1 MIIKILKKPLVMGSN
16 INEQKITF
24 LVVLAMLFISCGG
37 DGPIPS
43 TESSTEQKTPV
54 EGMAVDKVQNVAIN
68 GAIIFVDK
76 SASIQKLDPI
86 EISKAGEQIFQKLK
100 TFLGEAGGEVTIYFI
115 HKDLAG
121 ASPFYKVNCYMKDT
135 QGLTSLPLATAR
147 NKYKRDVDGLLN
159 HIIEAIKTPINQSTS
174 TETDLW
180 ITLKKAEDVFV
191 NLPQGGKRLL
201 IYYSDMV
208 EAVSKP
214 KCGKNYERTKFK
226 DVPEAIAM
234 GRKDATPIKQ
244 CYNIDTLS
252 GPPEVFLC
260 FPVGALQTSKH
271 PYMFDY
277 WKALFSEFEAK
288 KVSSNL

>member
-1 MIIKILKKPLVMGSN
+1 MGSN
-16 INEQKITF
+16 INKQIF
-24 LVVLAMLFISCGG
+24 AILAVTAALLSSCGG
-37 DGPIPS
+37 DGSNPS
-43 TESSTEQKTPV
+43 TDPNTEQKPQV
-54 EGMAVDKVQNVAIN
+54 EGYFDDKMQQVATN

-76 SASIQKLDPI
+76 SASIQKLDTN
-86 EISKAGEQIFQKLK
+86 EVSKAREQIFKKLK
-100 TFLGEAGGEVTIYFI
+100 EFLGETGAEVSIYFI

-121 ASPFYKVNCYMKDT
+121 ASPFFKIGCVMPDT
-135 QGLTSLPLATAR
+135 KNMTSFPAAAAKTKFKRQVESIKAKIEDAILTPKS
-147 NKYKRDVDGLLN
+147 
-159 HIIEAIKTPINQSTS
+159 QSTS
-174 TETDLW
+174 SETDLW
-180 ITLKKAEDVFV
+180 ITLKKAEDGFV
-191 NLPQGGKRLL
+191 NLPQDGKRLL

-208 EAVSKP
+208 EAVSKS
-214 KCGKNYERTKFK
+214 KCGKNYESTKFK

-234 GRKDATPIKQ
+234 GKKDATPIKD
-244 CYNIDTLS
+244 CYDLVKLS

>member
-1 MIIKILKKPLVMGSN
+1 MGSN

-24 LVVLAMLFISCGG
+24 LAVLAMLFISCGG
-37 DGPIPS
+37 DGSIPS
-43 TESSTEQKTPV
+43 TESSTEQKTQV
-54 EGMAVDKVQNVAIN
+54 EGMAVDKVQNMATN
-68 GAIIFVDK
+68 GAIIFIDK
-76 SASIQKLDPI
+76 SASIQKLDPN

-121 ASPFYKVNCYMKDT
+121 ASPFYKMNCYMKDT
-135 QGLTSLPLATAR
+135 QGLTSLPIATAK
-147 NKYKRDVDGLLN
+147 NKYKKEVESLRTQ
-159 HIIEAIKTPINQSTS
+159 IEKAINTPLSQATS
-174 TETDLW
+174 SETDLW
-180 ITLKKAEDVFV
+180 ITLKKAEDGFV
-191 NLPQGGKRLL
+191 NLPPGGQRLL

-208 EAVSKP
+208 EAVSNP

-226 DVPEAIAM
+226 DVPEAISM
-234 GRKDATPIKQ
+234 GKRDATPIKQ
-244 CYNIDTLS
+244 CYNIDKFS
-252 GPPEVFLC
+252 GPSEVFLC

-277 WKALFSEFEAK
+277 WKALFSEFGVN